1 MMFCPVNSASARS
14 LALRQVAHPKL
25 SSVGHSLLILVTF
38 LFSGCDK
45 SSSSPSNESVA
56 APQVDPKAEFEWGM
70 KRLERML
77 KRTRPSTADGL
88 YTERKMAYEL
98 FPPDDAQEQYSA
110 VVTISTESEF
120 IHGKRNIGKKKDEK
134 KSEDAAKPKFED
146 PNDADSRLV
155 DEAFDIP
162 GMGPKAPKTTAPPI
176 ETRTIETDQVFELIY
191 RDQQWQLKS
200 PPEEELGKRWFEYAF
215 PQRDSDT

>member
-1 MMFCPVNSASARS
+1 M
-14 LALRQVAHPKL
+14 LAI
-25 SSVGHSLLILVTF
+25 LLI
-38 LFSGCDK
+38 SGCDK
-45 SSSSPSNESVA
+45 SSSSPTNEAVS
-56 APQVDPKAEFEWGM
+56 APQVDPKEQFEWGIR
-70 KRLERML
+70 RLERML

-88 YTERKMAYEL
+88 YTERKMTYEL
-98 FPPDDAQEQYSA
+98 FAPDGAQEQYSA

-120 IHGKRNIGKKKDEK
+120 IHGKRNIGKKDEK
-134 KSEDAAKPKFED
+134 KSEEAAKPKFED

-176 ETRTIETDQVFELIY
+176 ETRTIETEQVFELIY

-215 PQRDSDT
+215 PQRDADS